1 MKARCL
7 ILIVITLSLTSC
19 FGLDSLNDTQTV
31 QTNDNAEFYG
41 TEWSTSDKK
50 EGLKFYKDDTV
61 LEFAQGFRGTGTFKY
76 YKDSKWISFDG
87 LETFF
92 TTYTTVTTSAFVLED
107 GSLKV
112 IWHKLGEETNYYE
125 IMYKRR

>member
-1 MKARCL
+1 MKAHCFIIVLASTFLSSCL
-7 ILIVITLSLTSC
+7 GPFDDV
-19 FGLDSLNDTQTV
+19 QTV
-31 QTNDNAEFYG
+31 PINDNAEFYG
-41 TEWSTSDKK
+41 TEWSTSDKT

-61 LEFAQGFRGTGTFKY
+61 LEFAQGFRGTGTFEY
-76 YKDSKWISFDG
+76 HKDAKWISFDG

-92 TTYTTVTTSAFVLED
+92 TKYTTVTTSAFVLED